1 VTVEPTATVTLAGLK
16 VRSFSTTRAPPIME
30 PVVWPPIM
38 EMDVELPIIARTV
51 VPLIMPFDEG
61 FPSTVPE
68 VAVVDLPQPT
78 TDMDSSTTN
87 AASARIVPRLV
98 PFICPPFH

>member
-1 VTVEPTATVTLAGLK
+1 MEPTATVTLAGLK
-16 VRSFSTTRAPPIME
+16 VRSFSTTRA
-30 PVVWPPIM
+30 PPIM

-68 VAVVDLPQPT
+68 VAVVDPPQPT